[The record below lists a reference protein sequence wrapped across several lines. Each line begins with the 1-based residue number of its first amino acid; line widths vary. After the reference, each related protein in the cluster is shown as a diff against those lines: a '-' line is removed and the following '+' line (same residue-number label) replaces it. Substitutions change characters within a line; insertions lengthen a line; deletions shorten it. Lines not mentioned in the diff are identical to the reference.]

1 MAGPYSIALVAA
13 NSINDYKY
21 MPPIT
26 TATSNQI
33 LPATASSSSAVDYFA
48 YPLIR
53 RHGRIYLRDPDN
65 PYPFPCDLP
74 EIHRQTLR
82 SLSLINV
89 FGAPFCNPFF
99 ERTPPLQVLEVACG
113 SAFWSSACHDYFSRR
128 GHHRISFTGLDIANI
143 APDLRKQGVNWQF
156 KKHDLF
162 KPRIPFP
169 DNFFDFVFIKDT
181 GMASTTSA
189 IETSLHSL
197 KEPLRV
203 LKSGGTLEIWEADII
218 VRTLLPNPPSA
229 PGLGRD
235 DQKQANATATY
246 TISSATPFAKAQNK
260 YLQDYNK
267 WVQEAFER
275 IKLSPM
281 PCAAAGFTFSSASDS
296 FSSVDTR
303 RIAIPFSEVRWE
315 GTPGPGYRKALT
327 PEQLAL
333 RRATLTTLIQTI
345 ESMEPMLM
353 EASGKSRDEWD
364 RWWAGMT
371 ADLMQKNG
379 AASGECL
386 EVGAWWGKKR

>member
-13 NSINDYKY
+13 NSISDYKY

-33 LPATASSSSAVDYFA
+33 LPSTASAATADYFA

-53 RHGRIYLRDPDN
+53 RHGRIYLRDPEN
-65 PYPFPCDLP
+65 PYPLPCDLP

-89 FGAPFCNPFF
+89 FGAPFCNPFL
-99 ERTPPLQVLEVACG
+99 ERNPPVQVLEIACG
-113 SAFWSSACHDYFSRR
+113 SAFWSSACHDHFARR
-128 GHHRISFTGLDIANI
+128 GHHKVAFTGLDIANI

-156 KKHDLF
+156 KKHDLL
-162 KPRIPFP
+162 KPRLPFP
-169 DNFFDFVFIKDT
+169 DGVFDFVFIKDS
-181 GMASTTSA
+181 GVYSTTSSG
-189 IETSLHSL
+189 ESGLHSL
-197 KEPLRV
+197 GEPLRV
-203 LKSGGTLEIWEADII
+203 LKSGGTLEIWESDLVI
-218 VRTLLPNPPSA
+218 RTLLPNPPSA
-229 PGLGRD
+229 PGLGLG

-267 WVQEAFER
+267 WAQEAFDR
-275 IKLSPM
+275 RKLTPM
-281 PCAAAGFTFSSASDS
+281 PCAVTGLAFSSLSES
-296 FSSVDTR
+296 FSSVDSR

-333 RRATLTTLIQTI
+333 RRTFLTTMVQMI

-364 RWWAGMT
+364 RWWAAMT
-371 ADLMQKNG
+371 ADLLQKG
-379 AASGECL
+379 GTASGECL

>member
-13 NSINDYKY
+13 NSIEYKY
-21 MPPIT
+21 MPPGT

-33 LPATASSSSAVDYFA
+33 LPSSASSSAADYFA

-53 RHGRIYLRDPDN
+53 RHGRIYLRDPEN
-65 PYPFPCDLP
+65 PYPLPCDLP

-82 SLSLINV
+82 SLTLINV
-89 FGAPFCNPFF
+89 FGGPFCNPFF
-99 ERTPPLQVLEVACG
+99 DKAPPVQVLEIACG
-113 SAFWSSACHDYFSRR
+113 SAFWSSACHDHFARR
-128 GHHRISFTGLDIANI
+128 GNEKVSFTGLDIANI
-143 APDLRKQGVNWQF
+143 APDLRKQGVQWQF

-162 KPRIPFP
+162 KPRLPFP
-169 DNFFDFVFIKDT
+169 DGFFDFVFVKDA
-181 GMASTTSA
+181 GIYSAAASS
-189 IETSLHSL
+189 ESHSL
-197 KEPLRV
+197 DEPLRV
-203 LKSGGTLEIWEADII
+203 LKSGGILEIWESDLV

-235 DQKQANATATY
+235 DQKQANTTATY

-275 IKLSPM
+275 RKLTPM
-281 PCAAAGFTFSSASDS
+281 PCAVTGLTFSSSSES
-296 FSSVDTR
+296 FTSVDSR
-303 RIAIPFSEVRWE
+303 RIAIPFSEIRWE
-315 GTPGPGYRKALT
+315 GTPGPGHREPLT
-327 PEQLAL
+327 AEQIAL
-333 RRATLTTLIQTI
+333 RRTTLTGLVQMI

-371 ADLMQKNG
+371 ADLMQKGG
-379 AASGECL
+379 ANSGECL
-386 EVGAWWGKKR
+386 EVGAWWGRKR